1 MLFKNLSYE
10 KFKTDA
16 FAFHINKDDSYIE
29 SYEYFLQY
37 FSEINVIEKS
47 HLIIA
52 AHFVYG
58 WMPTVLNLNTQRV
71 EEVLIILN
79 KAKNGYL
86 INEADLLVLKSCV
99 NNSIVGSSKLLHFIN
114 PSLYGIF
121 DSRVY
126 RYLTNNK
133 SSFGIDKPAR
143 YLAYLNALSNIS
155 CQAGYEDIHSHIE
168 NYFNYKLSPY
178 RAIELVMFETDR
190 RSV

>member
-58 WMPTVLNLNTQRV
+58 WMPTVLNLNTQRI

-79 KAKNGYL
+79 KTKNGYL

-133 SSFGIDKPAR
+133 SSYGIDKPAR
-143 YLAYLNALSNIS
+143 YLAYLNALSSIS
-155 CQAGYEDIHSHIE
+155 CHAGYEDIHSHIE

-190 RSV
+190 R